1 MINNTPHKS
10 MNVKIIFEQQ
20 LNNNNIDNLIFCFKK
35 IVIGF
40 NNIILNSMTNYLSN
54 KPMIVKIIK

>member
-40 NNIILNSMTNYLSN
+40 NNIILHD
-54 KPMIVKIIK
+54 